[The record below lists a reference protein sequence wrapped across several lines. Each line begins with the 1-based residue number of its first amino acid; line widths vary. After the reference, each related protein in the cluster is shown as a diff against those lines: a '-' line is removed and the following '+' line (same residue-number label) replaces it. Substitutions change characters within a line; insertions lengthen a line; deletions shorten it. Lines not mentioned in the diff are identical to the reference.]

1 MPARERV
8 YQAQMSSTAAYPLIF
23 DRALLRRRRMRAL
36 RLGASTFLLERVAQD
51 LADRLATVMRHFE
64 WAVDLGTP
72 SELVRRALSASGQIT
87 SMVGVDPLMHALRV
101 RQRDEGTLPA
111 TFAVAGD
118 EEALPLRDASLNLVV
133 SALSLQ
139 LVNDLP
145 GALIQIRRALKPDGL
160 FLAALLGGDSL
171 TELRQAFAI
180 AEAETEGGVS
190 PRVIPFLD
198 VQAAGAL
205 LQRAGFALPVTDV
218 DRITVRYDSAHALMR
233 DLRHMG
239 ASNPMVERSRRPLKR
254 ATLKRM
260 IEVYAERFA
269 DADNRIRATFD
280 IIWLSGWAP
289 HESQQKPLT
298 PGAAQRR
305 LSDALG
311 VKEISAGERAGG
323 GKGNE

>member
-1 MPARERV
+1 MPVRERV
-8 YQAQMSSTAAYPLIF
+8 YQTAMSSTSAHPLIF

-64 WAVDLGTP
+64 WAVDLGA
-72 SELVRRALSASGQIT
+72 SDDLVRRTLSRTGQI
-87 SMVGVDPLMHALRV
+87 SSIAQLDPLMHALPL
-101 RQRDEGTLPA
+101 RQQRQQTLSP

-118 EEALPLRDASLNLVV
+118 EELLPFRDGSLNLVV
-133 SALSLQ
+133 STLSFQ
-139 LVNDLP
+139 FVNDLP
-145 GALIQIRRALKPDGL
+145 GTLVQIRRALKADGL
-160 FLAALLGGDSL
+160 LLAALLGGESL

-198 VQAAGAL
+198 VQAAGEL

-218 DRITVRYDSAHALMR
+218 DRITVRYDSALSLMR
-233 DLRHMG
+233 DLRRMG
-239 ASNPMVERSRRPLKR
+239 ASNPMIERSRHALRR
-254 ATLKRM
+254 ATLRRL
-260 IEVYAERFA
+260 IEVYEERFA
-269 DADNRIRATFD
+269 DCDNRIRATFD

-289 HESQQKPLT
+289 HESQQKPLP

-305 LSDALG
+305 LSDALS
-311 VKEISAGERAGG
+311 VKEISAGERAGSN
-323 GKGNE
+323 K

>member
-1 MPARERV
+1 MPAPQRV
-8 YQAQMSSTAAYPLIF
+8 YQTQMSSTAAHPLIF
-23 DRALLRRRRMRAL
+23 DRALLRRRRMRAVA
-36 RLGASTFLLERVAQD
+36 LGPSTFLLERVAQD
-51 LADRLATVMRHFE
+51 LADRLAAVMRHFE

-72 SELVRRALSASGQIT
+72 GDLVRRALSGSGQIT
-87 SMVGVDPLMHALRV
+87 TIAGVDPLMHALAIH
-101 RQRDEGTLPA
+101 QREEGFSPA
-111 TFAVAGD
+111 TLAVAGD
-118 EEALPLRDASLNLVV
+118 EEVLPLRDGALDLVV

-139 LVNDLP
+139 FVNDLP
-145 GALIQIRRALKPDGL
+145 GTLIQIRRALKPDGL
-160 FLAALLGGDSL
+160 LLAALLGGDSL
-171 TELRQAFAI
+171 IELRQAFAI
-180 AEAETEGGVS
+180 ADAETEGGVS

-218 DRITVRYDSAHALMR
+218 DRITVRYDCALALMR
-233 DLRHMG
+233 DLRRMG
-239 ASNPMVERSRRPLKR
+239 ASNPMVERSRRPLRR

-260 IEVYAERFA
+260 INVYKERFA
-269 DADNRIRATFD
+269 DCDNRIRATFE

-289 HESQQKPLT
+289 HASQQKPLA

-323 GKGNE
+323 GMRNE